1 MDITALQKENQYL
14 KHAVDEL
21 SFLNELSR
29 AIGSMF
35 NSEEIM
41 QTIIKKSIRAIK
53 AEQGVVILVV
63 SEGDIEMKTLVR
75 SMVSYGSHK
84 PYSLDQ
90 SLLGWM
96 HLNKKPISINDPKND
111 TRFSG
116 FQLDKSIKSVA
127 CVPLLVK
134 SELTGILSVFNK
146 KGGMAFTDDDLRL
159 LYIIASH
166 SAQIVENARLYEEE
180 QAHLKLK
187 EETRLAREIQI
198 NLLPESNPAVGG
210 YDIAGKS
217 IPALSVGGD
226 YYDFIPID
234 DDNIAVCLGDISGK
248 GMPSALLM
256 SNLQATVR
264 GQTLISGSPKD
275 CIDRSNRLL
284 FRSTDT
290 DKFATLFYGILN
302 LGKNEFYYTN
312 AGHNPPMLFKDK
324 SNPMLLKE
332 GGPILGFIDNIEYE
346 CNTISFETGD
356 LCVIYSDG
364 ITEAINTSG
373 NEFGEEKLKVL
384 IKENWNL
391 SSDEII
397 EKIFKAVKEH
407 SRGVP
412 QSDDITMVV
421 LKRK

>member
-1 MDITALQKENQYL
+1 MDITALQRENQYL
-14 KHAVDEL
+14 KHAVEEL
-21 SFLNELSR
+21 SFLNELSH
-29 AIGSMF
+29 AIGSLF

-41 QTIIKKSIRAIK
+41 QAIIKKSIRAIK
-53 AEQGVVILVV
+53 AEQGVIILVV
-63 SEGDIEMKTLVR
+63 SESDIEMKTLVR

-111 TRFSG
+111 KRFSG
-116 FQLDKSIKSVA
+116 FQWDKSIKSVA

-134 SELTGILSVFNK
+134 SKLTGILSVFNK

-180 QAHLKLK
+180 RALLKLK

-198 NLLPESNPAVGG
+198 NLLPKSNPAVPS

-284 FRSTDT
+284 FRSTNT

-302 LGKNEFYYTN
+302 LEKNEFCYTN
-312 AGHNPPMLFKDK
+312 AGHNPPMFFKDK
-324 SNPMLLKE
+324 SNPILLKS
-332 GGPILGFIDNIEYE
+332 GGTILGFMDKIEYQDD
-346 CNTISFETGD
+346 TISFEPGD

-364 ITEAINTSG
+364 ITEAMDTLRNQ
-373 NEFGEEKLKVL
+373 FGEKKLKAL

-391 SSDEII
+391 SSGEII
-397 EKIFKAVKEH
+397 ENIFKAVKEH

-421 LKRK
+421 IRRK